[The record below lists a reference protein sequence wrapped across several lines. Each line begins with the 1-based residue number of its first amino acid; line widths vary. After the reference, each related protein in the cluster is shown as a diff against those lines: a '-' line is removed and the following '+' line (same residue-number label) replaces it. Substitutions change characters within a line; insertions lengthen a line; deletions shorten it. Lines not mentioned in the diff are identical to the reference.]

1 MLTSQTARSSSTFD
15 ASGKLLFRSFVPA
28 SPGDGNP
35 SFFGIKFDDAR
46 IASIRI
52 TAGNVA
58 PGPNDDA
65 QHDIVMMDDFIYGEP
80 QILN

>member
-1 MLTSQTARSSSTFD
+1 LLFSSSV
-15 ASGKLLFRSFVPA
+15 AA
-28 SPGDGNP
+28 SPGEGNL

-46 IASIRI
+46 IVSVRI

-65 QHDIVMMDDFIYGEP
+65 RHDVVMMDDFIYGEP
-80 QILN
+80 QILQ